1 MEPTNDPELNNL
13 LREWR
18 APALPESLEHRVLR
32 RQGSWWRFL
41 LRGSIRVPVPVVCS
55 VAVLMAVAGW
65 QLAKPAGS
73 SGHCTAVNMDRS
85 IAAAQPD
92 EMGAGPSKASTLA
105 CAADSHC

>member
-1 MEPTNDPELNNL
+1 MEPTNDPELKSL

-55 VAVLMAVAGW
+55 VTVLMAVAGW

-73 SGHCTAVNMDRS
+73 SGHCIAANMDRGV
-85 IAAAQPD
+85 AAAHPK
-92 EMGAGPSKASTLA
+92 EMRAAPSKALSVA
-105 CAADSHC
+105 CVADSHC